1 MTMYPNSRQAI
12 IFATVLILIGVFF
25 LFDGVGGKGIIFWGL
40 PLTLGIISLKE
51 AYILYK
57 KGK

>member
-1 MTMYPNSRQAI
+1 MYPNSRQAI